1 MNPCCA
7 AYFVGQT
14 GCLADAV
21 SSDEATAAM
30 YEPGPIRTQADER
43 NDTKS
48 LDRALRERLYFV
60 TKRTAKSSKFAFPQT
75 LVTSESVSMREYA
88 ELALEAS
95 FPPGEHT
102 LRPHFFSN
110 MPAAHLEHVYG
121 DEYQTKT
128 GFYGLKMFFYR
139 AQLIGGDMGRV
150 SVADY
155 AWARE
160 SELPQLLSEET
171 FRAVDPILFGVGND
185 LSHLNIKYEEGED
198 AAKW

>member
-1 MNPCCA
+1 MAGGVSND
-7 AYFVGQT
+7 
-14 GCLADAV
+14 DA
-21 SSDEATAAM
+21 SAAM
-30 YEPGPIRTQADER
+30 YEPGPIRTEADER

-60 TKRTAKSSKFAFPQT
+60 TKRNAKASKFAFPQT
-75 LVTSESVSMREYA
+75 LVTSEDVSMREYA
-88 ELALEAS
+88 ELALQAS

-102 LRPHFFSN
+102 LRPHFISH

-121 DEYQTKT
+121 EDFQAKS

-139 AQLIGGDMGRV
+139 AQLIGGKMGRV
-150 SVADY
+150 AAADY

-160 SELPQLLSEET
+160 SELPQLLSGET
-171 FRAVDPILFGVGND
+171 FRAVDPILLGVAND
-185 LSHLNIKYEEGED
+185 LSGVNVTYLEGDD